1 MPVTWLP
8 ALLECGHTEW
18 FGMMA
23 ALHALLC
30 FQANHKQDRE
40 LLPLMTALC
49 LQYLARRQALM
60 GEESM
65 VMAAF
70 SPVLQLYQ
78 VFVHG
83 PGQCE
88 MGVDDC
94 GRAWVRGVP
103 KGNPGRRFTDVVD
116 AASEVRGQFDKV
128 LFATLVSQYN

>member
-1 MPVTWLP
+1 
-8 ALLECGHTEW
+8 
-18 FGMMA
+18 MMA